1 MGAIRCC
8 GSVGTWPS
16 KNSWATFE
24 SPAISSFIHRCR
36 RTTHS
41 SIHRQLRGR
50 SRAAIWLTPNSVRGF
65 HADDFSE
72 LGLDRQRGLQAAVRE
87 FLEIAKEV
95 PPTESPTPEQFG
107 NAKGA
112 FAKMLAILQ
121 PYLPTP
127 QEGEQVEEALK
138 RVDFP
143 PWVVNW
149 DYELGSDEDESPALW
164 VNLYVDQDSAPGKN
178 SDASPRK

>member
-1 MGAIRCC
+1 MAKQEFLGNFRIAR
-8 GSVGTWPS
+8 
-16 KNSWATFE
+16 NL
-24 SPAISSFIHRCR
+24 FIHPQVQ
-36 RTTHS
+36 TDDP
-41 SIHRQLRGR
+41 QLDPPTIERAL
-50 SRAAIWLTPNSVRGF
+50 RAAIWLTPNSVRGF

-164 VNLYVDQDSAPGKN
+164 VNLYVDQDSAAGKN